1 MRVLIVGAFGTIG
14 KYVTQELS
22 RDTDIIT
29 ASYSQGDLQV
39 DLNSIDSINAMYEKI
54 NMDLDAVVC
63 VASRG
68 VVLKHLTEMQVTDY
82 HESLKQKFYGQIQL
96 VLAGIDKMKEG
107 GSFTLTTG
115 IMNRDFIK
123 HGSAPAIVNSAVE
136 GFVRSACL
144 ELPNKLRLNA
154 VSPALLEDSVEA
166 YADYCPGY
174 EPVSGQKVARSY
186 RRSIYGIQTGQIFRP
201 E

>member
-14 KYVTQELS
+14 SYVTQELAH
-22 RDTDIIT
+22 DTDIIT
-29 ASYSQGDLQV
+29 AGYSQGDIRV
-39 DLNSIDSINAMYEKI
+39 DLNSIDSINEMYEKI
-54 NMDLDAVVC
+54 EMDLDAVIC

-68 VVLKHLTEMQVTDY
+68 VILKHLTEMTVKDYQV
-82 HESLKQKFYGQIQL
+82 SLQQKFYGQIHL
-96 VLAGIDKMKEG
+96 VLSGIQKLREG

-123 HGSAPAIVNSAVE
+123 HGSAPAIVNNAVE
-136 GFVRSACL
+136 GFVKSASL

-166 YADYCPGY
+166 YAEYCPGY
-174 EPVSGQKVARSY
+174 EPVSGQKVARAY
-186 RRSIYGIQTGQIFRP
+186 RRSVYGIQTGQIYRP

>member
-1 MRVLIVGAFGTIG
+1 M
-14 KYVTQELS
+14 
-22 RDTDIIT
+22 
-29 ASYSQGDLQV
+29 
-39 DLNSIDSINAMYEKI
+39 
-54 NMDLDAVVC
+54 
-63 VASRG
+63 
-68 VVLKHLTEMQVTDY
+68 
-82 HESLKQKFYGQIQL
+82 
-96 VLAGIDKMKEG
+96 VLAGIDKVKEG

-123 HGSAPAIVNSAVE
+123 HGSAPAVVNSAVE

-144 ELPNKLRLNA
+144 EMPKKLRLNA

-186 RRSIYGIQTGQIFRP
+186 RRSIYGIQTGQIFHP

>member
-1 MRVLIVGAFGTIG
+1 MRVLIVGAYGVIG
-14 KYVTQELS
+14 KYVTQELR
-22 RDTDIIT
+22 RDTDIVT
-29 ASYSQGDLQV
+29 ASYSQGDLHV
-39 DLNSIDSINAMYEKI
+39 DLSSIDSINEMYDKV
-54 NMDLDAVVC
+54 NLDLDAVVC

-68 VVLKHLTEMQVTDY
+68 VVLKHLTEIQVTDY
-82 HESLKQKFYGQIQL
+82 RESLQQKFFGQIQL
-96 VLAGIDKMKEG
+96 VLAGIDKVKEG

-123 HGSAPAIVNSAVE
+123 HGSAPAVVNSAVE

-144 ELPNKLRLNA
+144 EMPKKLRLNA

-186 RRSIYGIQTGQIFRP
+186 RRSIYGIQTGQIFHP

>member
-14 KYVTQELS
+14 KYVKKELE
-22 RDTDIIT
+22 RDCEIIT
-29 ASYSQGDLQV
+29 ASLSQGDLQV
-39 DLNSIDSINAMYEKI
+39 VLNSTDSINTMYESI
-54 NMDLDAVVC
+54 TNPLDAVVC

-68 VVLKHLTEMQVTDY
+68 VVLKHITEVQISDY
-82 HESLKQKFYGQIQL
+82 QTSLQQKFYGQIHL
-96 VLAGIDKMKEG
+96 VLAGMSKLRQG

-123 HGSAPAIVNSAVE
+123 HGSAPAVVNSAVE
-136 GFVRSACL
+136 GFVKAASL
-144 ELPNKLRLNA
+144 ELPNNLRLNA
-154 VSPALLEDSVEA
+154 VSPALLEDSAPA
-166 YADYCPGY
+166 YAEYCPGF
-174 EPVSGQKVARSY
+174 EPVTGIKVARAY

>member
-1 MRVLIVGAFGTIG
+1 MRVLIVGAYGTIG
-14 KYVTQELS
+14 KYVTQEL
-22 RDTDIIT
+22 RQDTDIVT
-29 ASYSQGDLQV
+29 ASYSQGDLHV
-39 DLNSIDSINAMYEKI
+39 DLNSIDSINAMYDKV

-68 VVLKHLTEMQVTDY
+68 VVLKHLTDMQVADY
-82 HESLKQKFYGQIQL
+82 HESLQQKFFGQIQL
-96 VLAGIDKMKEG
+96 VLAGIDKVKEG

-123 HGSAPAIVNSAVE
+123 HGSAPAIVNNAVE

-144 ELPNKLRLNA
+144 EMPKKLRLNA